1 MSSDMDVAVLVVGA
15 GPTGLALA
23 AMLGRTG
30 VPVRVIDKAVGRSQ
44 QSKALGVHAGTLEAL
59 SDVFGVGLPARMVA
73 TGQPVRAVHFHL
85 GDRQPI
91 AVDLGG
97 LPSPYNFVLVL
108 PQGETERLLAEQA
121 AAFNVAVD
129 WNHEL
134 AALRQDGDGVQCE
147 VRRPDGGIELV
158 RAAYVVGCDGAHSEV
173 RHQVGAGFAGGSYPG
188 TFLLADVSLDWGPG
202 YGDLGH
208 DSVRFFSTEAGAMAF
223 FPLKDPDQATLG
235 PTLCRLVLIPKGDA
249 PAAEAEVDLAVFT
262 TLARAVSGLPLVLE
276 EAAWLTRFTIHHRM
290 VKRLRHGRVF
300 LAGDAAHIHSAAGG
314 QGMNTGIQDA
324 LNLGARLTEALRRGP
339 RGRKDEGVLD
349 RYAQDRLPVAR
360 GVLRGTDL
368 ISRVGLLAD
377 GWWGRLL
384 RRHIL
389 PLVIGTPFL
398 RRRIA
403 LTLSQLPVSRQE
415 RPVRLAALD

>member
-1 MSSDMDVAVLVVGA
+1 MTKDRDVEVLVVGA

-30 VPVRVIDKAVGRSQ
+30 IAVRVIDKAAERSRK
-44 QSKALGVHAGTLEAL
+44 SKALGVHAGTLEAL
-59 SDVFGVGLPARMVA
+59 SDVFGLGLPARMVS
-73 TGQPVRAVHFHL
+73 TGQPVRTVHFHL
-85 GDRQPI
+85 GRRRPI

-121 AAFNVAVD
+121 AAFDVAVD
-129 WNHEL
+129 WKHEL
-134 AALRQDGDGVQCE
+134 TGLRQDRDGVQCE
-147 VRRPDGGIELV
+147 VRRPDGAVELV
-158 RAAYVVGCDGAHSEV
+158 RAAYVVGCDGAHSVV
-173 RHQVGAGFAGGSYPG
+173 RRQVGAQFAGGAYPG
-188 TFLLADVSLDWGPG
+188 TFLLADVTLDWGPG
-202 YGDLGH
+202 QAHWGH

-223 FPLKDPDQATLG
+223 FPLKDPAHAAVG
-235 PTLCRLVLIPKGDA
+235 PTLCRLVVIPKEEPPVPG
-249 PAAEAEVDLAVFT
+249 AEIDLATFA
-262 TLARAVSGLPLVLE
+262 TLARAVSGLPLALG
-276 EAAWLTRFTIHHRM
+276 EATWLTRFTIHHRM

-300 LAGDAAHIHSAAGG
+300 LAGDAAHIHSPAGG

-324 LNLGARLTEALRRGP
+324 LNLGARLTEALRRAAP
-339 RGRKDEGVLD
+339 DKVDAVLD
-349 RYAQDRLPVAR
+349 RYAGDRLPVAR

-389 PLVIGTPFL
+389 PLVIGSPFL

-415 RPVRLAALD
+415 RPVRLRALD